1 MVFYYI
7 RCYLKHYKKRFFA
20 RNDAIIKILCTFALI
35 YKPNRGDMET
45 KDKKPRKKPTWTP
58 ESAARRAETQF
69 GGPRANPQYHQALA
83 SNQRTFYRWVE
94 TEASIEELQDYVKD
108 KTKPAI
114 RRKFVK
120 AMLDC
125 KKAQDFFDLTNQTH
139 GMPKQQVEVTELP
152 SITINLED

>member
-1 MVFYYI
+1 
-7 RCYLKHYKKRFFA
+7 
-20 RNDAIIKILCTFALI
+20 
-35 YKPNRGDMET
+35 MET
-45 KDKKPRKKPTWTP
+45 NDKKPRKKPTWTP

-152 SITINLED
+152 NITINLED

>member
-1 MVFYYI
+1 
-7 RCYLKHYKKRFFA
+7 
-20 RNDAIIKILCTFALI
+20 
-35 YKPNRGDMET
+35 MET
-45 KDKKPRKKPTWTP
+45 KPKRKYNISP
-58 ESAARRAETQF
+58 EGEKRMPETQF

-152 SITINLED
+152 NITINLED

>member
-1 MVFYYI
+1 
-7 RCYLKHYKKRFFA
+7 
-20 RNDAIIKILCTFALI
+20 
-35 YKPNRGDMET
+35 MET
-45 KDKKPRKKPTWTP
+45 KPKRKYNISPEGAKK
-58 ESAARRAETQF
+58 RAETQF

>member
-1 MVFYYI
+1 MEMKPKRKYNI
-7 RCYLKHYKKRFFA
+7 SPEGAKK
-20 RNDAIIKILCTFALI
+20 
-35 YKPNRGDMET
+35 
-45 KDKKPRKKPTWTP
+45 
-58 ESAARRAETQF
+58 RAETQF

-152 SITINLED
+152 NITINLED

>member
-1 MVFYYI
+1 
-7 RCYLKHYKKRFFA
+7 
-20 RNDAIIKILCTFALI
+20 
-35 YKPNRGDMET
+35 MET
-45 KDKKPRKKPTWTP
+45 NDKKTRKKPNWSP
-58 ESAARRAETQF
+58 EGAKKVAETQF
-69 GGPRANPQYHQALA
+69 GGQRANPQYHPALE

-152 SITINLED
+152 NITINLED

>member
-1 MVFYYI
+1 
-7 RCYLKHYKKRFFA
+7 
-20 RNDAIIKILCTFALI
+20 
-35 YKPNRGDMET
+35 MET
-45 KDKKPRKKPTWTP
+45 KPKRKYNISP
-58 ESAARRAETQF
+58 EGAKRMQETQF

-152 SITINLED
+152 NITINLEE

>member
-1 MVFYYI
+1 M
-7 RCYLKHYKKRFFA
+7 LKKHYTERIFA
-20 RNDAIIKILCTFALI
+20 RNDRIFKILCTFALI
-35 YKPNRGDMET
+35 YEPNRGMNMET
-45 KDKKPRKKPTWTP
+45 KPKRKYNISPEGAKK
-58 ESAARRAETQF
+58 RAETQF

-152 SITINLED
+152 NITINLED

>member
-1 MVFYYI
+1 
-7 RCYLKHYKKRFFA
+7 
-20 RNDAIIKILCTFALI
+20 
-35 YKPNRGDMET
+35 MET
-45 KDKKPRKKPTWTP
+45 KDKKTRKKPNWSP
-58 ESAARRAETQF
+58 EGAKKRAETQF

-108 KTKPAI
+108 KNKPAI

-152 SITINLED
+152 NITINLED

>member
-1 MVFYYI
+1 
-7 RCYLKHYKKRFFA
+7 
-20 RNDAIIKILCTFALI
+20 
-35 YKPNRGDMET
+35 MET
-45 KDKKPRKKPTWTP
+45 KPKRKYNISPDGAKKP
-58 ESAARRAETQF
+58 AETQF

-94 TEASIEELQDYVKD
+94 TEASIEELQEYVKD

-152 SITINLED
+152 NITINLED

>member
-1 MVFYYI
+1 
-7 RCYLKHYKKRFFA
+7 
-20 RNDAIIKILCTFALI
+20 
-35 YKPNRGDMET
+35 MET
-45 KDKKPRKKPTWTP
+45 KPKRKYNISPEGKKKQ
-58 ESAARRAETQF
+58 AETQF

-152 SITINLED
+152 NITINLED